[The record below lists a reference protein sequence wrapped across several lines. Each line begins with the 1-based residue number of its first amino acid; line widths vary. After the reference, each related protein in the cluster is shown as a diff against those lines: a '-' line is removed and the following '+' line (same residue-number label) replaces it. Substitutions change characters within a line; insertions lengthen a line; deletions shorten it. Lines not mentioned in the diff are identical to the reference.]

1 MTAQRIK
8 LVIVELCTDLK
19 KIMFLRED
27 DAEEQNTSVNQEK
40 SYINKM
46 PSSSS
51 NTEETITFPYIGPPG
66 TGPGLLG
73 SKPGS
78 DKLEYL
84 TALEHYATSLKS
96 ALAIAATLRN
106 LKSRE
111 LDVEIVY
118 ESICDIESE
127 FKRMV

>member
-1 MTAQRIK
+1 
-8 LVIVELCTDLK
+8 
-19 KIMFLRED
+19 MFLREY
-27 DAEEQNTSVNQEK
+27 DAKEQNTSVDQEK
-40 SYINKM
+40 SYIDKM
-46 PSSSS
+46 PSSC
-51 NTEETITFPYIGPPG
+51 NTEQAIIFPYLGPPG

-73 SKPGS
+73 NKPGS

-106 LKSRE
+106 LKSKD
-111 LDVEIVY
+111 LNVEIVY
-118 ESICDIESE
+118 ESLCDIESE